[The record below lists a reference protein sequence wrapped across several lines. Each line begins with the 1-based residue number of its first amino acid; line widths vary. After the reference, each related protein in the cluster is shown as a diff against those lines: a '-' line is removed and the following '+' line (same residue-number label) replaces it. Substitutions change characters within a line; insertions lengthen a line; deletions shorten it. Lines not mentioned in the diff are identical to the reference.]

1 MRGPTSWAASER
13 AKSPRSPPAECP
25 GCDTASPYEVCGTCA
40 LHAPRDACEAT
51 GICGARIPLHWAQS
65 FELLAAGSGCG
76 APRASVDASTGAPL
90 SGRGAAS
97 FACFRCA
104 SRATRHRTTPAVQG
118 IRDHSPSG
126 LTLTA
131 RWCRMRALAPPPRR
145 PSAARISN
153 ARALRRRAALRLPHL
168 EDGRAARAR
177 AVLEGQDGR
186 LDHVG
191 VGRVGGVLG
200 SGHGERRGLQTA
212 QSVGLTCQFSECI
225 WLFGNIDRL
234 MTRK

>member
-1 MRGPTSWAASER
+1 MCTPWCGVGILRGPTSWAASER

-145 PSAARISN
+145 PSAA
-153 ARALRRRAALRLPHL
+153 AHFK
-168 EDGRAARAR
+168 RAR
-177 AVLEGQDGR
+177 AAPPR
-186 LDHVG
+186 
-191 VGRVGGVLG
+191 
-200 SGHGERRGLQTA
+200 SSA
-212 QSVGLTCQFSECI
+212 PAAP
-225 WLFGNIDRL
+225 
-234 MTRK
+234 